1 MKILYRNR
9 LPHLAPPGGTFF
21 ITFRLFDSL
30 PRQVLKYL
38 IEEYSREESEIRKGE
53 PLDFKAKLNSLYLKK
68 FESLEYH
75 LEENPFGKC
84 FLKDKRVA
92 NIVAQKIREYNHSL
106 YDLKAYCIM
115 PNHVHLL
122 IDTSVQIIN
131 DLYTYQADV
140 PENYLQLDKI
150 MQLIKG
156 GSAFLAN
163 QILNRKGSFW
173 AKDSYDRYVRN
184 YKAYQNIYQY
194 IIQNP
199 VKAGLVSDPKEYPFT
214 YFGE

>member
-1 MKILYRNR
+1 MKRE
-9 LPHLAPPGGTFF
+9 PHD
-21 ITFRLFDSL
+21 FR
-30 PRQVLKYL
+30 
-38 IEEYSREESEIRKGE
+38 
-53 PLDFKAKLNSLYLKK
+53 AKLNSLYLKK
-68 FESLEYH
+68 FESLEHH

-92 NIVAQKIREYNHSL
+92 HIVAQKIREYNLSL
-106 YDLKAYCIM
+106 YDLRAYCIM

-122 IDTSVQIIN
+122 IDTSVQMIN
-131 DLYTYQADV
+131 DRYTYQVDV
-140 PENYLQLDKI
+140 PDNYIQLDKI

-163 QILNRKGSFW
+163 QILSRKGSFW
-173 AKDSYDRYVRN
+173 SKDSYDRYVRN
-184 YKAYQNIYQY
+184 NHEYQNIYQY
-194 IIQNP
+194 IIENP